1 MSASHHKWHERN
13 NGTHPLPPFQELSTE
28 QDPSI
33 QTSLP
38 SPFLPHATHSHF
50 IISVSKEAIF
60 TTFFIGLFLLKS
72 KVMEE
77 SSALYLWDHHTPNP
91 DKHWT
96 LHVYIYSGHA
106 LAKPVWKPKVCRSP
120 ASGSSQLTLSTSY
133 SAPSKECTSF
143 ILAFKSSFS
152 KVNLNRSW
160 SQCLHNADY

>member
-1 MSASHHKWHERN
+1 MNKIT
-13 NGTHPLPPFQELSTE
+13 GPTHFLRFKNYPLNRIPPCKLHS
-28 QDPSI
+28 
-33 QTSLP
+33 P
-38 SPFLPHATHSHF
+38 SPFLPHTTHSHF
-50 IISVSKEAIF
+50 IISGSKEAIF
-60 TTFFIGLFLLKS
+60 TTFLIGLFLLKS

-96 LHVYIYSGHA
+96 LHVYIYSGHE
-106 LAKPVWKPKVCRSP
+106 LAKPVQKPKVCRSP
-120 ASGSSQLTLSTSY
+120 ASGSSQLTLPTSY

-152 KVNLNRSW
+152 TENLNR